1 VSNVMVVTNPMLHWA
16 IQAPDRPD
24 EDLVLGSGRRLFADG
39 GPLATL
45 GLVDSMTTTPTNLS
59 WMLWTAIG
67 IGGIWIAVLLLSLLA
82 RNLTS
87 GSNRTTSPSPRSPPA
102 GDGDRDRPRHRSL
115 CRHLRA
121 DRRGDADGAGGRP
134 RHRVPRR
141 AGGG

>member
-87 GSNRTTSPSPRSPPA
+87 GSQQDHLPIAALTT
-102 GDGDRDRPRHRSL
+102 
-115 CRHLRA
+115 CR
-121 DRRGDADGAGGRP
+121 
-134 RHRVPRR
+134 
-141 AGGG
+141 